1 MSTQQVIVTLQ
12 AEACA
17 KVASCRLQAAG
28 DAAGPDVAGIEKTAG
43 APVTAPDG
51 RNEHAFRATG
61 RGGNDSNGAT
71 EPVATAPRLQPDAQR
86 TL

>member
-28 DAAGPDVAGIEKTAG
+28 DAAGPDVAGIGKMAG
-43 APVTAPDG
+43 ALDTATER
-51 RNEHAFRATG
+51 RNEHAFRATD
-61 RGGNDSNGAT
+61 RAGNDANGAT
-71 EPVATAPRLQPDAQR
+71 EPVATAPHLQPDAQR